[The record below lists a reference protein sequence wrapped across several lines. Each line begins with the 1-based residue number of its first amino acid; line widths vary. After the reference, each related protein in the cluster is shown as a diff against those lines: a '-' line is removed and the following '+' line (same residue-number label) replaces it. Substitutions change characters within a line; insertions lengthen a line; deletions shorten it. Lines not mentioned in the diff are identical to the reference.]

1 MPLRDRRRPSPLPL
15 GGITDLKS
23 QENRSL
29 GSRSDP
35 RRGRP
40 WSPLFCREG
49 LSRSRGLTKVSP
61 YGEVRREE
69 GRSARYFPGMTSFS
83 RRIFLSLK
91 GGLRMPVSMRV
102 DFFMVDL

>member
-1 MPLRDRRRPSPLPL
+1 M
-15 GGITDLKS
+15 KS

-40 WSPLFCREG
+40 WSPLFCRER
-49 LSRSRGLTKVSP
+49 LLRSRGLTKVSP

-69 GRSARYFPGMTSFS
+69 GRGARYFPGMTSFS

-102 DFFMVDL
+102 DFFIVDL

>member
-1 MPLRDRRRPSPLPL
+1 M
-15 GGITDLKS
+15 KS

-35 RRGRP
+35 RRGGP
-40 WSPLFCREG
+40 WAPRVFRVWLY
-49 LSRSRGLTKVSP
+49 RSRGLNQGTPK
-61 YGEVRREE
+61 GAVRREE